1 MSRLVGATISSVGS
15 AIPLVGAASAANS
28 FVGAA
33 SAAIVLRALGAL
45 ALLLAA
51 PLASTAPADSARAIV
66 GKPTGPIAI
75 EYEITPTPA
84 LGRTLEVSV
93 TVTSAV
99 ALDDVVVSFA
109 ADEGLAFNTATTT
122 LRVAHL
128 AAGAS
133 YTATLSVLPLVID
146 VLEIAVTVG
155 GDNGGNSEAGATL
168 IPIRLAAQ
176 KSRSPATLKADPAG
190 GGLLHSLPATAG
202 SGRRSL

>member
-1 MSRLVGATISSVGS
+1 MSGMYARLS
-15 AIPLVGAASAANS
+15 
-28 FVGAA
+28 
-33 SAAIVLRALGAL
+33 LRALGAL

-51 PLASTAPADSARAIV
+51 SLASAAPAGSARAIV

-99 ALDDVVVSFA
+99 ALDDVTVSFA

-122 LRVAHL
+122 LRIAHL
-128 AAGAS
+128 AAGAT
-133 YTATLSVLPLVID
+133 YTATLSVMPLVID

-155 GDNGGNSEAGATL
+155 GDAGGNREAGAVL

-176 KSRSPATLKADPAG
+176 KSRSPVTLKTDPAG
-190 GGLLHSLPATAG
+190 GGLLHSLPAVAG
-202 SGRRSL
+202 PGRRAL